1 MAAYIIRRLLYTIPI
16 VFGVILVLFLIFNVV
31 GGNPVRAMLGK
42 NATPKQIRG
51 IEHDM
56 GLDLPLIV
64 NFDVVTAPGRR
75 AEAVAQLAIL
85 EATGP
90 APEKYLPR
98 GEHDHALNKLYDT
111 FRYSVPALLETVL
124 DESAP
129 LERRRWADFGLQH
142 ITGEQFFWRSADP
155 KVRERAGRR
164 WVTWW
169 EKRSDRP
176 AFAPAWGNF
185 FQSQLFLFLWQ
196 AITFDFGRS
205 LQRGQTIGEMIA
217 AGAPPSLAITVPGF
231 LLAELIS
238 IGLALICAYWRGGY
252 TDRTVVV
259 LTVLGMSV
267 TMLAYIIAGQYLLSH
282 KVGLF
287 PVQGFKSPY
296 VPYVVLPVFL
306 FVIVSLGPNVRF
318 FRTVMLDEVSQDYVR
333 TARAKGLSNQN
344 VMLKHVLKNAMIPII
359 TYTVIAIPFLFM
371 GSLLLER
378 FFSIPGLGGTMVDA
392 IFESDWPVVR
402 AFTYLLALLYVFGNL
417 LTDICYALVD
427 PRISLK

>member
-16 VFGVILVLFLIFNVV
+16 VFGVILLLFVIFNWV

-42 NATPKQIRG
+42 NATPKMIRD
-51 IEHDM
+51 IEHQM
-56 GLDLPLIV
+56 GLDLPLIA
-64 NFDVVTAPGRR
+64 NIDAITASGSR
-75 AEAVAQLAIL
+75 AEALQHLSAL

-98 GEHDHALNKLYDT
+98 AEHNDALNALYDE
-111 FRYSVPALLETVL
+111 FRFSVPALVQTVL

-129 LERRRWADFGLQH
+129 LERRRWADFALQH
-142 ITGEQFFWRSADP
+142 VTGEKFFWRSSVA
-155 KVRERAGRR
+155 KTRERAQRR
-164 WVTWW
+164 WTTWW
-169 EKRSDRP
+169 EKRGDRP
-176 AFAPAWGNF
+176 AFSPAWGNF
-185 FQSQLFLFLWQ
+185 FQSQLFHFLWQ
-196 AITFDFGRS
+196 ALTFDFGRS
-205 LQRGQTIGEMIA
+205 MQRGQTIGEMVV
-217 AGAPPSLAITVPGF
+217 AGAPASLAVTVPGF
-231 LLAELIS
+231 LLAEILS

-252 TDRTVVV
+252 IDRSVVV
-259 LTVLGMSV
+259 LTVLGMSI
-267 TMLAYIIAGQYLLSH
+267 TMLAYIIAGQYVFSH
-282 KVGLF
+282 MIPIF
-287 PVQGFKSPY
+287 PIQGFKSPF
-296 VPYVVLPVFL
+296 VPYVLLPVCL
-306 FVIVSLGPNVRF
+306 FVLVSLGPNVRF

-333 TARAKGLSNQN
+333 TARAKGVSNRS

-392 IFESDWPVVR
+392 IFEADWPVVR